1 MSRMSLFL
9 VAAAGATLA
18 LTLWATRGGNAEPA
32 PASTPTGVAKD
43 PAPAPVPRQADLPPA
58 PTTPDSRK
66 LLLPDGTEVAPLNGV
81 VDPPKVIWGDRPYSP
96 IVRVTHSTIDWYLHA
111 DGSLTTTL
119 EVWRKDLGR
128 KDAVTMV
135 CNPTDVAPLEIDGKI
150 IPLPE
155 RPGSGR

>member
-1 MSRMSLFL
+1 MTLLL

-18 LTLWATRGGNAEPA
+18 ITLWATRGSDTEPA
-32 PASTPTGVAKD
+32 DGNTPGADPKANQ
-43 PAPAPVPRQADLPPA
+43 PAPAPQQGAP
-58 PTTPDSRK
+58 PTTTPAADSRQ

-81 VDPPKVIWGDRPYSP
+81 ANPPKVLWGDRPYSP
-96 IVRVTHSTIDWYLHA
+96 IVKVTHTTIDWYLHA

-155 RPGSGR
+155 RPGLGR